1 MPQMMLPIY
10 PEGCTHIVPELTFA
24 KKDGRVTYF
33 HGLLPVF
40 THDEKD
46 IRSFRM
52 ITSQYCVNG
61 IVKQVDIVKAFG
73 VPACSVKR
81 AVKLYQEKGPP
92 GFFKARRPR
101 GPAVLTPPVLAEAQ
115 EKLNESLSPSEV
127 ADQLGLK
134 RNTLVKA
141 IRAGRLHRPK
151 KKREHP

>member
-1 MPQMMLPIY
+1 MPQMMLPIF

-40 THDEKD
+40 THDEND

-92 GFFKARRPR
+92 GFFLRCAGHVGPPYSRLRCWPRPR
-101 GPAVLTPPVLAEAQ
+101 R
-115 EKLNESLSPSEV
+115 S
-127 ADQLGLK
+127 
-134 RNTLVKA
+134 
-141 IRAGRLHRPK
+141 
-151 KKREHP
+151 